1 MMTRLSDGR
10 ASYSTGRNKFGK
22 NYRESLQRS
31 CTRNNHRKRECAVVM
46 MSVEDYQAFEET
58 AHLLCSPKT
67 GRRLLE
73 SAMELK
79 STGDSERELIE

>member
-10 ASYSTGRNKFGK
+10 ASYSTGRNNLAKYG
-22 NYRESLQRS
+22 EGLQRS
-31 CTRNNHRKRECAVVM
+31 CTRNNHRKRERAVVM
-46 MSVEDYQAFEET
+46 MSVEDYQALEET
-58 AHLLCSPKT
+58 AHLLRSPKT

-73 SAMELK
+73 SVTELK

>member
-1 MMTRLSDGR
+1 
-10 ASYSTGRNKFGK
+10 
-22 NYRESLQRS
+22 
-31 CTRNNHRKRECAVVM
+31 M

-58 AHLLCSPKT
+58 DHLLCSPKT

-73 SAMELK
+73 SATELK